1 MALETIT
8 FGAALIT
15 GFTFGAG
22 PCNISCLPYL
32 GPVFLFQE
40 GGIRQSWRVIAPFT
54 LGRLLGYSLLGLAAG
69 LAGGTVSNGLDA
81 SVAGWVLGIVTVILG
96 VHLLRKPMRCHKQS
110 KNTGEQPINLV
121 RRDELHPAQPG
132 CSTSP
137 NPVPLFF
144 MGASMTLNPCVP
156 LTAILA
162 AASATGSAL
171 NGASLGLAFGLGAVF
186 LPMIVFGVLFAH
198 LGQEIHRE
206 LGKLTRYGQT
216 ASAGMLIVLGL
227 ATLLGFTP

>member
-1 MALETIT
+1 MAVETIT

-40 GGIRQSWRVIAPFT
+40 GGIRQSWRVVMPFT
-54 LGRLLGYSLLGLAAG
+54 LGRLLGYTLLGLAAG
-69 LAGGTVSNGLDA
+69 LIGSTVSNWLDA
-81 SVAGWVLGIVTVILG
+81 SLAGWMLGIVTVILG
-96 VHLLRKPMRCHKQS
+96 IHLLRKPMQCHQHAKAAH
-110 KNTGEQPINLV
+110 EQPINLV
-121 RRDELHPAQPG
+121 RRDELHTEPST

-186 LPMIVFGVLFAH
+186 LPMIIFGVLFAH
-198 LGQEIHRE
+198 LGQEIRRE

-216 ASAGMLIVLGL
+216 ASAGLLIALGV
-227 ATLLGFTP
+227 ATLLGIAP